1 MANIM
6 ITTIKIINYSDLFY
20 SHSDYEASNYCCSH
34 YRRNEQPLLFNLFLN
49 RYLLFQRS
57 DPNVRLVSRLTDLLV
72 LSFVVNNSV
81 NYLLYFYDANV
92 CIIF

>member
-20 SHSDYEASNYCCSH
+20 SHSDYEANNCHCSH
-34 YRRNEQPLLFNLFLN
+34 YRRNEQPILFNLFLN

-57 DPNVRLVSRLTDLLV
+57 DPNVRLVSRLTD
-72 LSFVVNNSV
+72 F
-81 NYLLYFYDANV
+81 
-92 CIIF
+92 IE